1 MQSDSRGDTL
11 RRITKAALGGLAG
24 CALVLGG
31 TQVASGA
38 LTNILKIQAFAEDLQ
53 MSTEGPLDSAR
64 AKITIVEGTDSTTFS
79 IRATGLGSSAQNQI
93 LGSHLH
99 VGECIEGSGTSASD
113 HYNSQIAAGVPK
125 AEAVISRDT
134 EVWFDLV
141 ADEEG
146 MAHAVTTVQFVPVDS
161 ELTDPSGTP
170 GVMSIVVHVQSTD
183 PVTGLAGPRQ
193 ACFPVLVPQWAD

>member
-1 MQSDSRGDTL
+1 L

-38 LTNILKIQAFAEDLQ
+38 LSAILKIHEEADNLLAP
-53 MSTEGPLDSAR
+53 TVTVRPLESAKT
-64 AKITIVEGTDSTTFS
+64 KITIVEGTDSEGRENTTFS
-79 IRATGLGSSAQNQI
+79 IRVTGIGPSGQSKI

-99 VGECIEGSGTSASD
+99 VGECVEGSGLTAHD

-146 MAHAVTTVQFVPVDS
+146 MAYDQTTVPFVPVDS

-170 GVMSIVVHVQSTD
+170 GVMSVVVHVQETNPD
-183 PVTGLAGPRQ
+183 TGLAGARQ
-193 ACFPVLVPQWAD
+193 ACFPLLVPQWAD